1 MATCREPQKSP
12 RMLKDALLENTLA
25 LAMEVSPIQERNITT
40 IQLLHG
46 EPRCK
51 VIIPPTEVIILM
63 ELRLILEMV
72 VAETINMVRK
82 AQVWLPTS
90 TTSSSCGVAVR
101 RVHDSLSSSPPSH
114 WRSATRC
121 RQACVLSH
129 PLVSCPQPSCHP
141 R

>member
-1 MATCREPQKSP
+1 
-12 RMLKDALLENTLA
+12 MLKDALLENTLA

-90 TTSSSCGVAVR
+90 TTSSSCGVAERLVA
-101 RVHDSLSSSPPSH
+101 VSSSSLPLSH
-114 WRSATRC
+114 W
-121 RQACVLSH
+121 LS
-129 PLVSCPQPSCHP
+129 VTMWSQT
-141 R
+141 